1 MRIFWGKRSG
11 RYDLS
16 QDIFVLTINVG
27 EYSLIQCTLNSES
40 TSRDC
45 LEYLRH
51 KIDLRQREIFGIKYQ
66 VQTNDP
72 DNRIWRFVEPDK
84 PIKKQ
89 LDKFSCKPRHVQ
101 LSIIFYTPNVY
112 SLIDSVARS
121 LFYTLLKLDVISGKY
136 TMEVEKYV
144 NLAALSLQVDFGDY
158 EPTLHS
164 LDLLRSLPLLPPQLN
179 RSIQFLDDFLLRIL
193 TAYER
198 HSGKDSSFS
207 AVQYIQEVMKCE
219 TYGEEL
225 FNAKDDEA
233 AEVWIGYRL
242 DVIVVKRS
250 HGPALLYP
258 FREIKAISASKRNL
272 TLKCLDGT
280 LAMFVLEDAELARYV
295 CQLLN
300 WQFKFEMTEAELHRS
315 IPKNL
320 KNLQGTIKAFNP
332 PQNGINNNN
341 NNNVVRLN
349 SIEPC
354 STRTTN
360 SFDQGAS
367 GSVCSQCP
375 PCSTSSLL
383 LTGVGRASSFIH
395 GNNSTQNGSE
405 YLQQKY
411 LLSRERASTSDG
423 TTPTTTAQQNQQL
436 TFFPQTFSMMPPS
449 ISTPSIPH
457 HYISSGAISPII
469 RIDPT
474 STSTTT
480 PPPAAL
486 HLPFDARDVE
496 HKILR
501 QLLAE
506 KRARKI
512 GSSPEINTIHSNV
525 RYTSNNAN
533 LNRLPVSAV
542 GRRLNGK
549 FHAHETLSAS
559 LSTPD
564 LYLKCR
570 STPNLINSTN
580 NNNIGGGGGGQ
591 FSQARVISSSIQQ
604 RPVGQQITYP
614 IPTQL
619 GGGLS
624 SSSFSSRPLS
634 TASGIQITGIHASDA
649 KQQMEKP
656 PPLENLQTLLATLRP
671 PLDSPQGSL
680 SDART
685 RSIDDM
691 F

>member
-51 KIDLRQREIFGIKYQ
+51 KIDLRQREIFGLKYQ

-112 SLIDSVARS
+112 SLIDSVA
-121 LFYTLLKLDVISGKY
+121 SGKY

-164 LDLLRSLPLLPPQLN
+164 LDFLRSLPLLPPQLN

-193 TAYER
+193 TSYER
-198 HSGKDSSFS
+198 HSGKDPSFA

-242 DVIVVKRS
+242 DVVVVKRS

-258 FREIKAISASKRNL
+258 FREIKTISVAKRNL

-280 LAMFVLEDAELARYV
+280 SAAFVLEDAELAKYV

-300 WQFKFEMTEAELHRS
+300 WQFKFEMSEAELHRS
-315 IPKNL
+315 IPQNL
-320 KNLQGTIKAFNP
+320 KNLQGAIKPFNL
-332 PQNGINNNN
+332 PQNGLINNNS
-341 NNNVVRLN
+341 VVRMN
-349 SIEPC
+349 SIEPS

-395 GNNSTQNGSE
+395 GNNSTQNGSQ

-423 TTPTTTAQQNQQL
+423 AAPTTPQ
-436 TFFPQTFSMMPPS
+436 FYPQTFSMMPPS

-457 HYISSGAISPII
+457 HYISSGAISPVI
-469 RIDPT
+469 RIDAT
-474 STSTTT
+474 ST
-480 PPPAAL
+480 PPAAL
-486 HLPFDARDVE
+486 HLPFDARDAE

-512 GSSPEINTIHSNV
+512 GSSPEINTIHSSNV

-570 STPNLINSTN
+570 STPNLIIQNN
-580 NNNIGGGGGGQ
+580 NNNIGGGGGGGQ
-591 FSQARVISSSIQQ
+591 FSQARVISSSVQQ

-619 GGGLS
+619 GP
-624 SSSFSSRPLS
+624 SSRPLS

-649 KQQMEKP
+649 KQMTKP

-671 PLDSPQGSL
+671 PLDSPKGSL

-685 RSIDDM
+685 QSIDE
-691 F
+691 